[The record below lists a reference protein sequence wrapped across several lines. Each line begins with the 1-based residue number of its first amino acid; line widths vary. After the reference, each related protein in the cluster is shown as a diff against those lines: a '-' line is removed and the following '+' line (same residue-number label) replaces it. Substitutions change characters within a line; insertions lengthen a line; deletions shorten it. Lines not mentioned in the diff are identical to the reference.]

1 MGIEKVKSLLSELQ
15 KELKDPSVEVD
26 ENTRQQLQEMD
37 VKIHKI
43 LNQNNQQGDD
53 IYDEL
58 VKMEYEFLN
67 NHPVASNMMRE
78 IVSLLSRAGI

>member
-1 MGIEKVKSLLSELQ
+1 MGIEKVKFLLSELQ
-15 KELKDPSVEVD
+15 NELKDPSIEVD
-26 ENTRQQLQEMD
+26 ETTRLQIQEMD
-37 VKIHKI
+37 VKIHKL
-43 LNQNNQQGDD
+43 LNQNNQQDN

>member
-1 MGIEKVKSLLSELQ
+1 MGIEKVKLLLTELQ
-15 KELKDPSVEVD
+15 KELNNPTVEVD
-26 ENTRQQLQEMD
+26 DVTRKQLQEMD
-37 VKIHKI
+37 VKIHKM
-43 LNQNNQQGDD
+43 LSQNEQQADD

-67 NHPVASNMMRE
+67 NHPVASNMMNE

>member
-1 MGIEKVKSLLSELQ
+1 MGIEKVKLLLSELQ
-15 KELKDPSVEVD
+15 KELKDPSVDVD
-26 ENTRQQLQEMD
+26 ETTRQQLQEMD
-37 VKIHKI
+37 VKIHKV
-43 LNQNNQQGDD
+43 LNQNNQQAND

-67 NHPVASNMMRE
+67 NHPVASNIMRE

>member
-1 MGIEKVKSLLSELQ
+1 MKIEKVKFLLSELQ
-15 KELKDPSVEVD
+15 NELKDPTAEVD
-26 ENTRQQLQEMD
+26 DMTRQQLQEMD
-37 VKIHKI
+37 VKIHKL
-43 LNQNNQQGDD
+43 LNQKNQQDTD

-58 VKMEYEFLN
+58 LKMEYKFLN